1 METTTG
7 ITKTARACC
16 MAAAL
21 TLGAATL
28 PGNSADARPLGGEM
42 RIGVMDHDTGL
53 IRKRLETDSPDINAE
68 VLFASPKI
76 LDWAWSPRP
85 LVGATIN
92 TGGGTS
98 LGYAGLGWNF
108 DLGNNFFFDASV
120 AGAIHNGET
129 DKVTTSSRDYGC
141 RLQFHETVSLGY
153 DVNEHHSLMATFEH
167 MSNAY
172 LCDSNDGM
180 NNIGV
185 RYGYRF

>member
-1 METTTG
+1 MTTG
-7 ITKTARACC
+7 FTKTACTCC
-16 MAAAL
+16 MAATL
-21 TLGAATL
+21 TLGAMTL
-28 PGNSADARPLGGEM
+28 PAATADARPLGGEM
-42 RIGVMDHDTGL
+42 RIGVMDHDTSL

-68 VLFASPKI
+68 VLFPSLKF

-85 LVGATIN
+85 LIGATIN
-92 TGGGTS
+92 TDGGTS

-108 DLGNNFFFDASV
+108 DLGNKFYFDASL
-120 AGAIHNGET
+120 AGAVHNGET
-129 DKVTTSSRDYGC
+129 DKVTTSSRNYGC
-141 RLQFHETVSLGY
+141 RLQFHETFSLGY
-153 DVNEHHSLMATFEH
+153 QLNEHHSLMATFEH